1 MSDAVLRATDVTV
14 RHGGVVALSDVT
26 LEVPAGHVVG
36 LIGPNGAGKTTFID
50 AVTGFTRLE
59 RGTVLLDGRDITRF
73 APQRRVRAGLARTF
87 QSGELFDD
95 LSVRENLELAAHVP
109 SWRSTVGDLFGVR
122 PGRSEVDPVLER
134 LGIADLADRLPSDL
148 SHGQRQLVALGRALA
163 SRPKVVVLDEPA
175 AGLDS
180 DETAALAEVI
190 RALPASGTSVL
201 LVDHDMSLVMGVCDR
216 VEVVDFGR
224 LIASGTP
231 AEVRADQRVLGAY
244 LGGAS

>member
-59 RGTVLLDGRDITRF
+59 RGTVLLDGRDITRL

-109 SWRSTVGDLFGVR
+109 TWRSTLGDLFGVR